1 VRARHRRAK
10 VQTAD
15 TVHVERGTALCQ
27 VDTRSLV
34 AAARAHMQ
42 RAEWSAAYEKLRDAL
57 RQSPEDVE
65 VLEALGAV
73 ASELAQAEFKR
84 LFAMAPDSARVHQ
97 LMAEALETQDR
108 RTEAET
114 EYQAALSAKPD
125 LLDALLGLAKL
136 KRVRLDC
143 DGAIA
148 LYAKAE
154 AIHATFDAP
163 GGSCHARSA
172 GGDCVGRPGFGAP
185 ESQSHGRR
193 DREAASGDRAG
204 TWDVRCVLHAGPR
217 LPHRGRHHSREGG
230 LRQGGTTPIR
240 RFAASPL
247 TSSHPR
253 TVPVFPWRR
262 MSCGPL
268 LRAGAEQARREV
280 VQVPAYAHLE

>member
-1 VRARHRRAK
+1 MPQAIGALVL
-10 VQTAD
+10 TLCMLNG
-15 TVHVERGTALCQ
+15 GTALCQ

-73 ASELAQAEFKR
+73 ASELAQEEFKR

-154 AIHATFDAP
+154 AIHATFDAAY
-163 GGSCHARSA
+163 GLGICY
-172 GGDCVGRPGFGAP
+172 
-185 ESQSHGRR
+185 
-193 DREAASGDRAG
+193 
-204 TWDVRCVLHAGPR
+204 
-217 LPHRGRHHSREGG
+217 
-230 LRQGGTTPIR
+230 LRQQEDARALTHLEEAVTRDPR
-240 RFAASPL
+240 AAIAWVGLGSA
-247 TSSHPR
+247 
-253 TVPVFPWRR
+253 
-262 MSCGPL
+262 L
-268 LRAGAEQARREV
+268 LRANRTADAIEKLRQAIVLEPGMFDAYYMLGRAYRTAGDTTRAKEAFDKAEQLRSGGSPPPR
-280 VQVPAYAHLE
+280 